1 MRRTA
6 CHVVVMVSVAS
17 CSHPS
22 STTYGDTEIG
32 QAIETAPGSVVSS
45 RIVNVSDEP
54 GLVGASTGAAVGA
67 AGGSLAVTGPAGL
80 LVAIV
85 AGLVGAGIGYMAE
98 KEMKDRDGIEYVL
111 EMDEGRLVTLVQNRE
126 SDEQPLPEGARV
138 LVQLNGQY
146 TRVMAH
152 PAVDYNAGGGGW
164 VDPDS
169 AGTAPVPSAGPGAA
183 DPRGK
188 NLLGPD
194 DSWATADLDVN
205 DDGVV
210 NNRDLDALDQQ
221 AASAGSDDPAN

>member
-6 CHVVVMVSVAS
+6 CYVALMVSVAA

-22 STTYGDTEIG
+22 STTYGDTEVG
-32 QAIETAPGSVVSS
+32 QAIETAPGSVVAS

-54 GLVGASTGAAVGA
+54 GLVGAGAGAAVGA
-67 AGGSLAVTGPAGL
+67 AGGNLAVAGPAGL

-85 AGLVGAGIGYMAE
+85 AGLVGAAIGYMAE
-98 KEMKDRDGIEYVL
+98 KQMKDRDGIEYVL
-111 EMDEGRLVTLVQNRE
+111 EMDDGRLVTLVQNRE
-126 SDEQPLPEGARV
+126 SDEQPLPQGARV

-152 PAVDYNAGGGGW
+152 PAVDYNAGGAGW

-183 DPRGK
+183 DPRGGH
-188 NLLGPD
+188 LPFH
-194 DSWATADLDVN
+194 
-205 DDGVV
+205 
-210 NNRDLDALDQQ
+210 
-221 AASAGSDDPAN
+221 GSDVVERPGKPAPPLTSTTGSGQQQ